1 MGPTYLH
8 YEMPAT
14 QDKMGAMLFLMTA
27 LHGVVILGLSFIPPQ
42 EELRTPP
49 ALEVVLVEKNNTE
62 APEEAD
68 YLAQASQDGGGES
81 DSNDRPS
88 TPFVSQQNFDT
99 EGVAPT
105 PMLAAAPE
113 PVPQSADSVLTT
125 LFSDTQI
132 NTEIEKQEETP
143 TVENRDDVKI
153 DQDMEIAR
161 LSAEINAQVEKI
173 AKRPKKKFLNAR
185 TRESAAAEYM
195 FEWVEK
201 VERTGNL
208 NYPDAAR
215 RDKLTGAL
223 VLVVGIF
230 KNGEIESITIDE
242 SSGHKLLDDAAIR
255 IVKMSAPFHPLSG
268 ELAEQTDILYII
280 RTWEFKSSNSITSY

>member
-8 YEMPAT
+8 YEMPAS
-14 QDKMGAMLFLMTA
+14 QDSLGLMLVLMAA
-27 LHGVVILGLSFIPPQ
+27 LHGFVILGLSFIPPQ

-88 TPFVSQQNFDT
+88 TPFVSQQDFDT
-99 EGVAPT
+99 DGVAPT
-105 PMLAAAPE
+105 PMQAAAPE

-125 LFSDTQI
+125 LFSDTEVATDNEQP
-132 NTEIEKQEETP
+132 EETP
-143 TVENRDDVKI
+143 TVENRDEVKI

-195 FEWVEK
+195 FNWVEK

-208 NYPDAAR
+208 NYPDVAR
-215 RDKLTGAL
+215 RNNLTGAL

-255 IVKMSAPFHPLSG
+255 IVKMSAPFDPLSG

>member
-1 MGPTYLH
+1 MDPTYLN
-8 YEMPAT
+8 YDSPAS
-14 QDKMGAMLFLMTA
+14 QDKIGALLFLMTA
-27 LHGVVILGLSFIPPQ
+27 LHGVIILGVSFIPPQ

-49 ALEVVLVEKNNTE
+49 ALEVILVEKNNTE

-81 DSNDRPS
+81 DLNDRPS
-88 TPFVSQQNFDT
+88 TPFVSQQDFDT
-99 EGVAPT
+99 DGVAPT
-105 PMLAAAPE
+105 PMQAAAPQPE
-113 PVPQSADSVLTT
+113 LESADSVLTT
-125 LFSDTQI
+125 LFSNTQV
-132 NTEIEKQEETP
+132 NTETEKEEETP
-143 TVENRDDVKI
+143 TVENRDDIKI

-195 FEWVEK
+195 FQWVEK

-255 IVKMSAPFHPLSG
+255 IVKLSAPFLPLTG